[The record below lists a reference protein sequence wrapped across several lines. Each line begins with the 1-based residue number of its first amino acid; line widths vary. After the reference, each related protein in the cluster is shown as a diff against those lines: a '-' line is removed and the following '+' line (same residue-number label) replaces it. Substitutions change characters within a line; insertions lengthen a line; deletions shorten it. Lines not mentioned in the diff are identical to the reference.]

1 MTTTAA
7 PTPPTAPPPTPAARS
22 AGALPL
28 PAGTREL
35 LDRYAGVLDA
45 VGAGAVRRERERR
58 LPLGEVE
65 LLRSSGFTRTTLPQ
79 ELGGDGTGY
88 EGLFELLTELA
99 RRDSNLA
106 QALRSHFS
114 FVDRTLLA
122 APSRSRTARLALLA
136 GGAVHGNA
144 TFERSSAASGG
155 APGAALTRDEHGLRL
170 DGTKYYS
177 TGTLYADLVSVAV
190 PDPEPPPGR
199 PAGTVGV
206 LVRTDAPG
214 VRRLDDWDGFGQ
226 RLTGSGTTVFEGV
239 RVHEDDVVERGAPGH
254 AGAFVQL
261 VLLAVLAGI
270 ARAVVD
276 DAVTYVR
283 ARTRR
288 FSHASASSAAEDPL
302 VQEVVGDLSAR
313 SAAATA
319 AVRQGAAALTAS
331 GSATTAG
338 APAEEVAELVGAADL
353 VVAQAQLVVLP
364 QVLAAATDL
373 FEVGGASALA
383 ADLALDRH
391 WRNARTVASHNP
403 ARYKAR
409 ALGDHLLNG
418 TPLPSWWT
426 VGEG

>member
-7 PTPPTAPPPTPAARS
+7 PAAAPTA
-22 AGALPL
+22 
-28 PAGTREL
+28 REL
-35 LDRYAGVLDA
+35 LDRYAGVLAA
-45 VGAGAVRRERERR
+45 VGAEAVQRERERR
-58 LPLGEVE
+58 LPLAEVE
-65 LLRSSGFTRTTLPQ
+65 LLRASGFTRTTLPR
-79 ELGGDGTGY
+79 EHGGDGAGY
-88 EGLFELLTELA
+88 GALFELLTELA

-122 APSRSRTARLALLA
+122 PPSRARSARLALLA
-136 GGAVHGNA
+136 DGAVHGNA

-155 APGAALTRDEHGLRL
+155 APGAVLSRDERGLRL

-177 TGTLYADLVSVAV
+177 TGTLFADLVSVAV
-190 PDPEPPPGR
+190 TSPDGPG
-199 PAGTVGV
+199 GSSVGV

-214 VRRLDDWDGFGQ
+214 VHRLDDWDGFGQ

-254 AGAFVQL
+254 GGAFVQL

-288 FSHASASSAAEDPL
+288 FSHGSGASAADDPL

-313 SAAATA
+313 STAATA
-319 AVRQGAAALTAS
+319 AVRLGAAALTAS
-331 GSATTAG
+331 GAAVRDG
-338 APAEEVAELVGAADL
+338 APEAEVAELVGAADL
-353 VVAQAQLVVLP
+353 AVAQAQLVVLP
-364 QVLAAATDL
+364 QVLTAATDL

-383 ADLALDRH
+383 TDLALDRH

-409 ALGDHLLNG
+409 ALGDHLVNG